1 MDILT
6 RFKKYIAIDTMSSET
21 SGTHPSSSTQTEFA
35 NVLLAD
41 LKELGVTDCYVDE
54 HSYVYAHIDNGSK
67 KTIGLISHMD
77 TSCALIGGIKNPRLI
92 KNYDGKDIVLN
103 DKYTMKSSEF
113 PCLNEVVGEDLLVT
127 DGDHLLGGDDKAG
140 IAIIFEFLSYY
151 ITHKDE
157 FKYNL
162 AVCFT
167 PDEEIG
173 EGPMFFDC
181 KKLNA
186 NVAFTLDGESIY
198 EASYENFYASSAKVK
213 IDGVGVHPGMA
224 YNIMINST
232 LLANEFISL
241 LPNDMTPAKTKGYE
255 GFIHL
260 CSINGDCESTTMNF
274 IIRDFDY
281 NLLKEK
287 ENMLIKA
294 KETILKEYSKANI
307 EVLIKEEYKNM
318 KPMFIKDT
326 TAIDLINRAYI
337 NKKMK
342 IKYSPIRGGTD
353 GATITYMGINCP
365 NLGVGDFNPHGRF
378 EFVSLT
384 QMKLMVDVLKEMFK
398 VD

>member
-1 MDILT
+1 MDILS

-21 SGTHPSSSTQTEFA
+21 SGTHPSSTTQTGFA
-35 NVLLAD
+35 NVLLND
-41 LKELGVTDCYVDE
+41 LKELGVEDCFVDE
-54 HSYVYAHIDNGSK
+54 HSYVYAHINNGSK

-77 TSCALIGGIKNPRLI
+77 TSCALQGGIKNPRLI
-92 KNYDGKDIVLN
+92 LNYDGKDIVLN
-103 DKYTMKSSEF
+103 EKYTMKPSEF

-127 DGDHLLGGDDKAG
+127 DGEHLLGGDDKAG
-140 IAIIFEFLSYY
+140 VAIIFEFLTYY
-151 ITHKDE
+151 LSHKDE

-162 AVCFT
+162 AICFT

-181 KKLNA
+181 KKINA
-186 NVAFTLDGESIY
+186 DIAYTLDGESIY

-224 YNIMINST
+224 YNIMVNSA
-232 LLANEFISL
+232 LLANEYISL
-241 LPNDMTPAKTKGYE
+241 LPKDMIPSKSKDYQ

-260 CSINGDCESTTMNF
+260 CSIEGDCESTTMNF

-287 ENMLIKA
+287 ENMLLKA
-294 KETILKEYSKANI
+294 KDTILNKYPKAKV
-307 EVLIKEEYKNM
+307 EVTIKEEYKNM

-326 TAIDLINRAYI
+326 RAIDLINKAYI
-337 NKKMK
+337 NKQMK

-378 EFVSLT
+378 EFVSVT
-384 QMKLMVDVLKEMFK
+384 QMKLMVEVLKEMFK
-398 VD
+398 VE